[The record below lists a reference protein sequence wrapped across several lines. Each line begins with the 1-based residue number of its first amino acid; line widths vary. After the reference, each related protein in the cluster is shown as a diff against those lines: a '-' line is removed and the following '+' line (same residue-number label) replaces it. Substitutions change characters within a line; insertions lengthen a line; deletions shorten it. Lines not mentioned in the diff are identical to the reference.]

1 MALYPAIARIQVP
14 HRGFPSRP
22 RGLPCTRSAEASL
35 WHVRT
40 SFNDLQPSNSSKGQ
54 VPAIAMFA
62 SFSRYKRE
70 AFRHSQFA
78 PTALNDAGIPVI
90 MKVSRAKHKCPN
102 QTLNLLQ
109 SDHPGIV
116 SRWLLH
122 EAQQAHYYGLPEA
135 VALSSVISTPAQT
148 LGLDH
153 RIGFIKTGEPFVRVG
168 FHHN

>member
-1 MALYPAIARIQVP
+1 
-14 HRGFPSRP
+14 
-22 RGLPCTRSAEASL
+22 
-35 WHVRT
+35 
-40 SFNDLQPSNSSKGQ
+40 
-54 VPAIAMFA
+54 MFA

-78 PTALNDAGIPVI
+78 PKILNDAGIPVI
-90 MKVSRAKHKCPN
+90 MKVGSIKHECHN
-102 QTLNLLQ
+102 WTFNLSQ

-135 VALSSVISTPAQT
+135 AALSSVISTPAQT

-153 RIGFIKTGEPFVRVG
+153 RIGFIKTGELSLAVAFRLKLTRG
-168 FHHN
+168 FRI

>member
-1 MALYPAIARIQVP
+1 MS
-14 HRGFPSRP
+14 HR
-22 RGLPCTRSAEASL
+22 
-35 WHVRT
+35 
-40 SFNDLQPSNSSKGQ
+40 
-54 VPAIAMFA
+54 
-62 SFSRYKRE
+62 
-70 AFRHSQFA
+70 
-78 PTALNDAGIPVI
+78 
-90 MKVSRAKHKCPN
+90 
-102 QTLNLLQ
+102 TLNLLQ

>member
-1 MALYPAIARIQVP
+1 
-14 HRGFPSRP
+14 
-22 RGLPCTRSAEASL
+22 
-35 WHVRT
+35 
-40 SFNDLQPSNSSKGQ
+40 
-54 VPAIAMFA
+54 MFA

-78 PTALNDAGIPVI
+78 PKVLNDAGIPVI
-90 MKVSRAKHKCPN
+90 MKVGSIKHERHN
-102 QTLNLLQ
+102 WSFNLPQ

-135 VALSSVISTPAQT
+135 TALSSVISTPART

-153 RIGFIKTGEPFVRVG
+153 RIGFIKTGELSLAVSFQLELTQG
-168 FHHN
+168 FRI

>member
-1 MALYPAIARIQVP
+1 M
-14 HRGFPSRP
+14 
-22 RGLPCTRSAEASL
+22 
-35 WHVRT
+35 
-40 SFNDLQPSNSSKGQ
+40 
-54 VPAIAMFA
+54 
-62 SFSRYKRE
+62 
-70 AFRHSQFA
+70 
-78 PTALNDAGIPVI
+78 
-90 MKVSRAKHKCPN
+90 
-102 QTLNLLQ
+102 Q